1 MNVRTVCLAILNFK
15 DATGYEIRK
24 LSAEGSL
31 SHFIDAS
38 FGAIYPALAR
48 METEGLV
55 TARIEPQPG
64 KPPRKVYS
72 ITESGRAEL
81 LAALSAPMAPDTYRS
96 EFLLVAICAEALP
109 PDVVAAALDRRC
121 AQLEEEITHLSSL
134 AHKGKSPPAQW
145 AVNYGIACKTA
156 ALDYLRA
163 HRQALVA
170 ASGTG
175 RSALPADCHDADM
188 MAAASAPG
196 AIEPVPPVSPVLS
209 EVQSR

>member
-1 MNVRTVCLAILNFK
+1 MNVRTVCLAILHFK

-48 METEGLV
+48 METEGFV

-72 ITESGRAEL
+72 ITPAGREEL
-81 LAALSAPMAPDTYRS
+81 LAALSAPMAPDSYRS

-121 AQLEEEITHLSSL
+121 MQLEEEIAHLSSL
-134 AHKGKSPPAQW
+134 LVKGKSPPTRW
-145 AVNYGIACKTA
+145 AVDYGLACKTA
-156 ALDYLRA
+156 ALNYLRT
-163 HRQALVA
+163 HKETLVA

-175 RSALPADCHDADM
+175 HSTLRTECSEAEE
-188 MAAASAPG
+188 AASADVDQ
-196 AIEPVPPVSPVLS
+196 VPPVFSVLS